1 MNMSLEP
8 HMLLVTC
15 CLEQARADILMSVID
30 NLLEEQARIGLPL
43 TDNIVVF
50 DNAST
55 MPKVVERLK
64 STFKNTYQS
73 NVNVGYWSAIDWFL
87 CNLPD
92 TAKYAYMI
100 ESDMLHYAFH
110 KMNRV
115 IDFLEANQDIGSCRL
130 HEYSV
135 AERHLWDKDKP
146 VKGSKVNSLWQS
158 HTNKVTNKPI
168 TLTQS
173 NSDPEIFVTNFLTQM
188 PAVNRVETLKK
199 VITQFHNSN
208 GFSERDIQT
217 AYHHFFQKTAILD
230 GGIFKCDERCHGLTS
245 KSPSGSW
252 TPTSVLDK
260 IGYKTTRVGN
270 IVSQAEYY
278 VTKLT

>member
-1 MNMSLEP
+1 MKKLLEP

-15 CLEQARADILMSVID
+15 CLEQARADILTSVID
-30 NLLEEQARIGLPL
+30 NILEEEARTNLAL
-43 TDNIVVF
+43 TDSIVVF

-55 MPKVVERLK
+55 VPGVVDRLR
-64 STFKNTYQS
+64 TVFKNVYQS
-73 NVNVGYWSAIDWFL
+73 NQNVGYWSAIDWFL
-87 CNLPD
+87 THIPTN
-92 TAKYAYMI
+92 AKYTYMI
-100 ESDMLHYAFH
+100 ESDMLHYAFD
-110 KMNRV
+110 KIENV
-115 IDFLEANQDIGSCRL
+115 VTFLDNNLDVGSCRL

-135 AERHLWDKDKP
+135 AEKHLWDKDNP
-146 VKGSKVNSLWQS
+146 VAGSKVNSLWQS
-158 HTNKVTNKPI
+158 HTNKVTNKKI

-173 NSDPEIFVTNFLTQM
+173 APGSDIYVTNFLTQM
-188 PAVNRVETLKK
+188 PAVNRASTLKS
-199 VITQFHNSN
+199 VIESFYNSH
-208 GFSERDIQT
+208 GFTERDIQA
-217 AYHHFFQKTAILD
+217 AYHQFFQKTAILD

-270 IVSQAEYY
+270 IVPQQEYY